1 MMRFICTFTILFFF
15 WFEIK
20 AQYKNFFYKEEKKIV
35 VNLTDGKLYF
45 YPLTEN
51 TLRVKF
57 VRPPFNDSLPEWI
70 YTTHE
75 KSVVYHVEKEKDTL
89 SILLSGISAKINL
102 KNGLVTFFSP
112 EGKVILQERGRQL
125 TPSMVQNV
133 NTYCALQ
140 RFYSPEEEH
149 QFGLGQFQDGY
160 LNVKG
165 LSRRLT
171 QVNTQIAVPM
181 LISDKGYGVLWNNYG
196 LTDFNPANDTLR
208 LVPIKGGGKIEE
220 VEITS
225 TEGGKKE
232 IRENYVFASKLNVP
246 VSGRYSIM
254 LDVGQNMAR
263 KYHLRIGNKTIF
275 DMSNTW
281 LPPTTSAIVEL
292 EAGVYDVVANL
303 EKKDSPKVFF
313 KMVDEETVFR
323 SPVAECVDY
332 TVFCGDVDKIID
344 SYRNVTGSVPM
355 LPDWALGYIH
365 CRERFHS
372 QEELLETAKKFRSS
386 KLPVDVIV
394 QDWQYWGQYGWNA
407 MKFDERY
414 YPAPGQ
420 MVNKLHEMNMRLMI
434 SVWSKVDPSSQV
446 GEGMEKNG
454 FFIPGTSWVDFFNP
468 EAAKYYWENF
478 SSRLLKYGIDAWWQD
493 ATEPENDDLFGRMVA
508 NQKIPGEVFRNI
520 YPLLV
525 NKTVYEGLRRDV
537 PNKRAMIL
545 TRSAFP
551 GMQRYA
557 TATWSGDV
565 GYDWNTLKRQIVG
578 GLGMVISGQPWW
590 TYDAGG
596 FFRPKNQYTDSIYQ
610 ECLMRWIQTAV
621 FLPLMRVHGY
631 DTNTEF
637 WNYGPRLTSLAR
649 RSLAIRY
656 SLAPYI
662 YSENANVS
670 FRNGTLMRPLV
681 MDFAN
686 DTVAVSQKYQY
697 MFGPSLL
704 VAPIVESNV
713 KEWKVYFP
721 AVEGGWYNFW
731 NNVYINNNGWEMVP
745 VRVDCIPV
753 FVRAGSILPL
763 AKGNPQTVKE
773 ARHGNL
779 IIKIFAGADGAYT
792 LYEDEG
798 TNYNYEKGQYAKIN
812 LSWNDQ
818 KKELTIGQRIG
829 SFPHIKLKRNFHLVK
844 ITKNSCK
851 EQDVCYVGDEVVI
864 RFDD

>member
-1 MMRFICTFTILFFF
+1 MMRFICVFSILLSLSLG
-15 WFEIK
+15 IR
-20 AQYKNFFYKEEKKIV
+20 AQYIDPFYKEEKRVV
-35 VNLTDGKLYF
+35 VNLADGKLYL

-51 TLRVKF
+51 TLRIKF
-57 VRPPFNDSLPEWI
+57 VCSPFNNPLPEWI
-70 YTTHE
+70 YTAHE
-75 KSVVYHVEKEKDTL
+75 NSVEYHIESKKDTL
-89 SILLSGISAKINL
+89 SVLLPGISAKIDL
-102 KNGLVTFFSP
+102 KKGLVTFFSP

-125 TPSMVQNV
+125 IPSIVQNMS
-133 NTYCALQ
+133 TYCALQ
-140 RFYSPEEEH
+140 RFYSPVDEH

-303 EKKDSPKVFF
+303 EKNDSPKVFF

-468 EAAKYYWENF
+468 DAAKYYWKNF

-493 ATEPENDDLFGRMVA
+493 ATEPENDDLVGRMVA
-508 NQKIPGEVFRNI
+508 DKKIPGEVFRNA

-525 NKTVYEGLRRDV
+525 NKTVYEGLRRDA
-537 PNKRAMIL
+537 PNKRVMIL

-565 GYDWNTLKRQIVG
+565 GYDWNTLRRQIVG

-681 MDFAN
+681 MDFVN

-713 KEWKVYFP
+713 KNWKVYFP
-721 AVEGGWYNFW
+721 AVKGGWYNFW
-731 NNVYINNNGWEMVP
+731 NNIYVNNHGWKIVP
-745 VRVDCIPV
+745 ARMDCIPV
-753 FVRAGSILPL
+753 FVKAGGILPL
-763 AKGNPQTVKE
+763 AEGNPQTVKE

-798 TNYNYEKGQYAKIN
+798 TNYNYEKGQYASIN
-812 LSWNDQ
+812 LSWDDQ
-818 KKELTIGQRIG
+818 KNELTIGQRVG
-829 SFPHIKLKRNFHLVK
+829 YFPNIKLRRNFHLIRISK
-844 ITKNSCK
+844 TSYK
-851 EQDVCYVGDEVVI
+851 EQDICYTGDKVVI
-864 RFDD
+864 KFKD

>member
-1 MMRFICTFTILFFF
+1 MMRFICTFTILFSF

-344 SYRNVTGSVPM
+344 LNSAT
-355 LPDWALGYIH
+355 
-365 CRERFHS
+365 
-372 QEELLETAKKFRSS
+372 LL
-386 KLPVDVIV
+386 
-394 QDWQYWGQYGWNA
+394 
-407 MKFDERY
+407 
-414 YPAPGQ
+414 
-420 MVNKLHEMNMRLMI
+420 
-434 SVWSKVDPSSQV
+434 
-446 GEGMEKNG
+446 
-454 FFIPGTSWVDFFNP
+454 
-468 EAAKYYWENF
+468 
-478 SSRLLKYGIDAWWQD
+478 
-493 ATEPENDDLFGRMVA
+493 
-508 NQKIPGEVFRNI
+508 
-520 YPLLV
+520 
-525 NKTVYEGLRRDV
+525 
-537 PNKRAMIL
+537 
-545 TRSAFP
+545 
-551 GMQRYA
+551 
-557 TATWSGDV
+557 
-565 GYDWNTLKRQIVG
+565 
-578 GLGMVISGQPWW
+578 
-590 TYDAGG
+590 
-596 FFRPKNQYTDSIYQ
+596 
-610 ECLMRWIQTAV
+610 
-621 FLPLMRVHGY
+621 
-631 DTNTEF
+631 
-637 WNYGPRLTSLAR
+637 
-649 RSLAIRY
+649 
-656 SLAPYI
+656 
-662 YSENANVS
+662 
-670 FRNGTLMRPLV
+670 
-681 MDFAN
+681 
-686 DTVAVSQKYQY
+686 
-697 MFGPSLL
+697 
-704 VAPIVESNV
+704 
-713 KEWKVYFP
+713 
-721 AVEGGWYNFW
+721 
-731 NNVYINNNGWEMVP
+731 
-745 VRVDCIPV
+745 
-753 FVRAGSILPL
+753 
-763 AKGNPQTVKE
+763 
-773 ARHGNL
+773 
-779 IIKIFAGADGAYT
+779 
-792 LYEDEG
+792 
-798 TNYNYEKGQYAKIN
+798 
-812 LSWNDQ
+812 
-818 KKELTIGQRIG
+818 
-829 SFPHIKLKRNFHLVK
+829 
-844 ITKNSCK
+844 
-851 EQDVCYVGDEVVI
+851 
-864 RFDD
+864 